1 MNDSFYSQSPNAQND
16 NRTFIPGMR
25 KKGEPAPDA
34 STAPAVR
41 LEFQQRPIAG
51 ILYSV
56 SRDLQGEIFPVY
68 IGRNTIGSSPESDIY
83 LSEESVSHEH
93 GLLLIRKLRMKDG
106 SKRETMSISDFGS
119 RFGTAINGR
128 PLEEDVEPIKRGD
141 IIRIGNAYNF
151 VFIPLDSEDFGLLK
165 SSNFSVIPRVENRPP
180 VNTEFIAY
188 MMPAATGPGQLV
200 DDTVY
205 PNTVGEEDEQTFY
218 GRTTRKKEDHSDKQT
233 ML

>member
-1 MNDSFYSQSPNAQND
+1 MNDSFYSKSPNIKND
-16 NRTFIPGMR
+16 TRTFIPGMR
-25 KKGEPAPDA
+25 KKDDPLPDA
-34 STAPAVR
+34 AMAPAVR

-83 LSEESVSHEH
+83 LSEESVSPEH
-93 GLLLIRKLRMKDG
+93 CLLLIRKLRLKDG
-106 SKRETMSISDFGS
+106 SKRETMSISDIGS
-119 RFGTAINGR
+119 RFGIAINGR
-128 PLEEDVEPIKRGD
+128 SLEEEVEPIKMGD

-151 VFIPLDSEDFGLLK
+151 IFIPLDSEDFGLHK
-165 SSNFSVIPRVENRPP
+165 SSNFNAIPRKENRPP

-188 MMPAATGPGQLV
+188 MMPTAIGSVQSV
-200 DDTVY
+200 DNTVY